1 MKKKI
6 VYIILCLISLFV
18 CSDIKAESRA
28 CTQEEIA
35 NARATLT
42 SGNPVIVPIPTLG
55 RTDEKARIYKMFLTN
70 DLNGSI
76 DSSFCLDS
84 AKHAPTGIQYK
95 IHHRVNSNYWLAA
108 YQYGISHKV
117 ENGLSEGYIAAQ
129 AALWI
134 LREGKSWW
142 DGTDSDNIEDQ
153 LLYKVIKEIDLSYR
167 CETYLKMYPAPGDT
181 KDTCSSLINL
191 GGPYAVYEEL
201 YTRWKSKQANS
212 LNTTKSQFERV
223 VLAGVKAEYN
233 SLKTA
238 SKDGPFYNGNLY
250 YWVPV
255 SGDYQGMLAPL
266 DCDGTTDKNYFCT
279 DKSGVKHD
287 YTDEY
292 NACILGGKNRIVCK
306 SELNNKYCPG
316 GTTIENKYIVK
327 RTGNDAVCASTTTN
341 VGTYYEYVEEST
353 EGTAIPGKGDSE
365 SEIQINRYCNLYC
378 LENSAQQVFPGNI
391 RTAVSVGT
399 YIIWPTSESTLSS
412 KYKNYYPLS
421 FNGQKTC
428 YVVMSGEN
436 NPINNIPLTTYYNNL
451 VSSIPNNAYGSYA
464 KKTYDQSRQSE
475 GGCDSVYGEA
485 CKTLNDAVATAKK
498 AYDDYINSKEYNDAV
513 KSKNAKDEANAKVYT
528 CNNNKNSAKETCQTS
543 YNNEIKNYC
552 KTTKCCENAKTT
564 CLSNCFHTCPN
575 CSNVCYGTCN
585 HNYYQCTSRQSTATK
600 NYNDCIEKANTDY
613 NCGSYQETSS
623 DEAAIK
629 KATELKD
636 AYDEAVKNA
645 SACNAQHTACNNY
658 TDKVNE
664 LIEFSKQLKT
674 CATYTPSCSGTS
686 CDIYKY
692 STNVDLSWSDSD
704 YGTIITDSQLEKST
718 NYYLEISNNNNT
730 FVNVSSDSAIATIK
744 QNAKKLIDQVQ
755 NVTNN
760 RQIKA
765 NVNVTYSLPTT
776 NLLYNYVVAYNDS
789 TKAQTKTPSSDSNY
803 STIGFSNLPISY
815 KALTNVSYELKLSN
829 IKFGDN
835 GQYSPNDYTCNY
847 KVTKTPS
854 DDCLCDG
861 SKDKKYAGID
871 MSSHMIEENLTCEEA
886 KEKYCKGRPTD
897 PYSCPDGS
905 KTNKM
910 TSCMQENDDYN
921 RCVAQ
926 YCKTEDK
933 FCPNNPT
940 ISLMSCL
947 NTHNDYNYCY
957 NILCTLSCT
966 DPPCAPYICSN
977 KNGVDGYMDITSCV
991 DTKISQGLS
1000 KNAAINTCDSILCPL
1015 SGLRI
1020 IYRTISLENP
1030 FPSKTADAIITQDGL
1045 TIGMFNDD
1053 VKGRYPGTNWNDQ
1066 KLVQNHILTV
1076 TRNKTKIDGSNIYQS
1091 EPLYRFELNTATI
1104 NAIRDYNEK
1113 REENGG
1119 YDDFTL
1125 ECRLGN
1131 SKACVSEKFV
1141 HNQELSG
1148 LVSGLCMN
1156 STNKTNFY
1164 QCSGDD

>member
-436 NPINNIPLTTYYNNL
+436 NPINNIPLTTYYNDL

-464 KKTYDQSRQSE
+464 RKNYETSRLSN
-475 GGCDSVYGEA
+475 GGCNFVYENA
-485 CKTLNDAVATAKK
+485 CRPYNNTTNSKYNIWQN
-498 AYDDYINSKEYNDAV
+498 YINSDEYKNAV
-513 KSKNAKDEANAKVYT
+513 NSKNEKDRHNSEVNSCNRDKALQDCETAKNNSISYCEEARRNCTDSNRRCMNAYLTCKEHADSEYT
-528 CNNNKNSAKETCQTS
+528 TCKNSVNTGNYTGKRTCGSIENTS
-543 YNNEIKNYC
+543 SENEIINRADTYKTNY
-552 KTTKCCENAKTT
+552 ENAKSR
-564 CLSNCFHTCPN
+564 SNA
-575 CSNVCYGTCN
+575 
-585 HNYYQCTSRQSTATK
+585 CT
-600 NYNDCIEKANTDY
+600 NE
-613 NCGSYQETSS
+613 
-623 DEAAIK
+623 
-629 KATELKD
+629 
-636 AYDEAVKNA
+636 
-645 SACNAQHTACNNY
+645 HTACNNY

-664 LIEFSKQLKT
+664 LINFSEQLKT
-674 CATYTPSCSGTS
+674 CANYTPNCSGTS

-692 STNVDLSWSDSD
+692 STNVDLSWGDSE
-704 YGTIITDSQLEKST
+704 YGTIITDSQLEKSI
-718 NYYLEISNNNNT
+718 NYYLNISSNNNN
-730 FVNVSSDSAIATIK
+730 FINVSSNQGINTIK
-744 QNAKKLIDQVQ
+744 SNLSNLIDQVK

-789 TKAQTKTPSSDSNY
+789 TKAQTKTPSNSNY

-829 IKFGDN
+829 IRFGDN

-905 KTNKM
+905 KTNEM

-921 RCVAQ
+921 WCVAKN
-926 YCKTEDK
+926 CTNPTKDK
-933 FCPNNPT
+933 FCPNDPT
-940 ISLMSCL
+940 ISLMPCL
-947 NTHNDYNYCY
+947 NDHKDYNYCVKEF
-957 NILCTLSCT
+957 CEGGDKKT
-966 DPPCAPYICSN
+966 YICSN

-991 DTKISQGLS
+991 YTKMSQGLS
-1000 KNAAINTCDSILCPL
+1000 ENDAINACDSLICPL

-1119 YDDFTL
+1119 YDDLTL